1 MQVAVNAVENHTQN
15 KDIATAIKKEYDKK
29 YPSGNS
35 ATEGVYHCIVGKNFA
50 SESAAGPRARRQR

>member
-1 MQVAVNAVENHTQN
+1 VQVAVNAVENHTQN

-50 SESAAGPRARRQR
+50 SESAAGPRARRKR